1 MSWYKTGQIAVTNGS
16 RVIVGVGTNFTRF
29 VEVGEALLGPD
40 GQHYEITS
48 VPSATE
54 LRIGKNYAGPTAANQ
69 SYTIVPVQ
77 GYVRELAHKAADLI
91 DAHKGVPA
99 EALSHAE
106 AAAQSAAEAQAA
118 NIGVKEAR
126 DAAAESAASAAA
138 SATAAAGTVSQV
150 ADLASQAQ
158 TSATAASGSATSASS
173 SKTAAEAAATSATA
187 SATQANASKVSAEA
201 SATSASTSATA
212 AANSSSQ
219 ALAHSESAAV
229 SATTARTAAD
239 EAVTSNQSAGASAT
253 AAGNSATQSQTSATA
268 AAASAAEALS
278 SAQSA
283 ASSRADAEAAA
294 VSAQNRAALAAGYAS
309 SSTSSAS
316 EAAISA
322 AKSTAS
328 ATEAAS
334 SATAAANSSAQA
346 LTRANAA
353 GASATLAEQ
362 SSQTAQAFKAAAE
375 ASAGAAADSAADSA
389 AAASLSEGFSIQAGE
404 SASDA
409 AASALLAQ
417 NANAAAQAEAAIV
430 QAASTSA
437 QAAATAASTSATNA
451 ATSADAASQS
461 ELASGMSEIAAA
473 ASEASAQ
480 AAKTTAEL
488 AKNAAASSAVESA
501 ASAAAALASKEGAEA
516 VVNTVNEARDAAL
529 AHTATAKAWA
539 DKVDGEVEPG
549 KYSARYW
556 AEITA
561 GAATGG
567 VVYMGTWSAAGG
579 VFPINPDR
587 GHLYKVSVAGE
598 IAGEG
603 YSVKD
608 MIIFN
613 GESWDKIDSTDEVTS
628 VAGRVGAVLLTKAD
642 VGLENVDNTAD
653 LAKPVSAAQQ
663 AALNQKQDTL
673 VSGESIKRLN
683 GESLLGSGDVTIS
696 KSSLG
701 LENVDNTA
709 DLDKPV
715 STAQRAALDQK
726 QNNLVTGANL
736 KTVNGQ
742 DLLGA
747 GDVAI
752 TKGDV
757 GLANVDNT
765 SDADKPVSTAQ
776 REALDRKQDTLVSG
790 ESIKTLNGAPLL
802 GGGNIT
808 LDKATLGLGSV
819 DNTADMDKPVSMAQQ
834 AALDQKQNALVSGE
848 NIKTIN
854 GMSILGGGDIVI
866 TNGDELAVPRLNS
879 LLVYYGYPIAYKGIW
894 NADAIVAEISASHDY
909 WIVGHTYQ
917 DPAHEEY
924 ASTVAIMRGV
934 RAAGVKLYG
943 YIPLG
948 TNSYNYTVAQ
958 IEAITDQWMAIGVDG
973 IFIDEYGFD
982 YGNTRQRQVD
992 VVNMI
997 HTKGLPI
1004 CANAWVMEEFVTDS
1018 LAETGW
1024 PSGDWK
1030 YVRWQ
1035 EWNPTNIPS
1044 PAQPGD
1050 SYLFENFCYDHLGPT
1065 AVWDTQERAE
1075 MARALALQND
1085 VSVWGLAVFAETTPG
1100 TLDTAKLGNLATL
1113 PAAGEYISANAYLYD
1128 INVVGSGGFSFG
1140 SNGTPLWAPLR
1151 QLSESAQLPASPAEN
1166 NYTDKTGVRFFG
1178 PVRVKVTNT
1187 ATIQAVEVTDVT
1199 PLRLGEASDGPGG
1212 IEFVRKTAA
1221 VTLADK
1227 QGIIADTS
1235 GGSFTVKLPA
1245 SPVEGTQVF
1254 INDGANW
1261 AVNNLTVDPQGKVIE
1276 NLAAGESLILNAKGL
1291 SVQFLYDSFRWHI
1304 YVSASGI
1311 VGSDYVTR
1319 SGATMQGAL
1328 NWATPVEIAS
1338 AATTSIGQAASNRVR
1353 ITGTTTITGLG
1364 TTAPGASRTVTFT
1377 GALTLT
1383 HNATSLI
1390 LPGGANITT
1399 AAGDVAEFES
1409 LGAGNWRCTGYMR
1422 ANGQA
1427 VSVSPLPNTITKT
1440 VANPGTSSFTA
1451 SPGNHYLIWSV
1462 ITATLPTTPA
1472 VGDTIYFT
1480 SYITGWTIARNGKV
1494 ISGVAEDLVV
1504 DIGGPGKAMKTFGL
1518 RFIEAGANVGW
1529 VII

>member
-1 MSWYKTGQIAVTNGS
+1 MTMRPFTDARGGLNHLVDAQIGRAFPVVHKVYQHLDAIEYVAKVYEDGRARDIVLRTNHTKEWIEWQYK
-16 RVIVGVGTNFTRF
+16 
-29 VEVGEALLGPD
+29 GEAKWTILFKFSDLLGAD
-40 GQHYEITS
+40 IADVVAAEQAIAAELAQLRQQLAANVET
-48 VPSATE
+48 VTE
-54 LRIGKNYAGPTAANQ
+54 ARTAA
-69 SYTIVPVQ
+69 
-77 GYVRELAHKAADLI
+77 
-91 DAHKGVPA
+91 A
-99 EALSHAE
+99 EARLGAE
-106 AAAQSAAEAQAA
+106 AARDAASESQAAAAQSVVTATQLTQNLGDATAAAEASAVAAQADREAAQAA
-118 NIGVKEAR
+118 QAVVANSAQEANTAAVAANAAR
-126 DAAAESAASAAA
+126 DSAQGFAAETSAAKDATSLLQAAAAQSQTAAGDFADAASA
-138 SATAAAGTVSQV
+138 SATAAALSE
-150 ADLASQAQ
+150 S
-158 TSATAASGSATSASS
+158 TAASHLADLT
-173 SKTAAEAAATSATA
+173 
-187 SATQANASKVSAEA
+187 NAV
-201 SATSASTSATA
+201 
-212 AANSSSQ
+212 
-219 ALAHSESAAV
+219 
-229 SATTARTAAD
+229 ATT
-239 EAVTSNQSAGASAT
+239 EA
-253 AAGNSATQSQTSATA
+253 A
-268 AAASAAEALS
+268 AAASAQHLS
-278 SAQSA
+278 AIESQVVVAGLLKAQTETASQA
-283 ASSRADAEAAA
+283 AVDAQAAA
-294 VSAQNRAALAAGYAS
+294 EVAANAA
-309 SSTSSAS
+309 
-316 EAAISA
+316 EQ
-322 AKSTAS
+322 
-328 ATEAAS
+328 

-375 ASAGAAADSAADSA
+375 ASAVAAADSAADSA

-417 NANAAAQAEAAIV
+417 NANAAAQAETAIV

-480 AAKTTAEL
+480 AAKTAAEL

-501 ASAAAALASKEGAEA
+501 ASAAAALASKEGAAA

-539 DKVDGEVEPG
+539 DKVDGAVEPG

-579 VFPINPDR
+579 VFPSNPGR
-587 GHLYKVSVAGE
+587 GHLYKVFAAGE
-598 IAGEG
+598 IAGES

-613 GESWDKIDSTDEVTS
+613 GASWDKIDSTDEVTS
-628 VAGRVGAVLLTKAD
+628 VAGRMGAVLLTKAD

-653 LAKPVSAAQQ
+653 MAKPVSAAQQ

-673 VSGESIKRLN
+673 VSGASIKRLN

-701 LENVDNTA
+701 LGNVDNTT

-715 STAQRAALDQK
+715 STAQRAALEQK

-776 REALDRKQDTLVSG
+776 REALDRKQD
-790 ESIKTLNGAPLL
+790 
-802 GGGNIT
+802 
-808 LDKATLGLGSV
+808 
-819 DNTADMDKPVSMAQQ
+819 
-834 AALDQKQNALVSGE
+834 ALVSGE

-879 LLVYYGYPIAYKGIW
+879 LLVYYGHPIAYKGIW

-909 WIVGHTYQ
+909 WVVGHSYQ
-917 DPAHEEY
+917 DPAHGEY

-1024 PSGDWK
+1024 PSGDWR
-1030 YVRWQ
+1030 YVSWQ
-1035 EWNPTNIPS
+1035 ARNPTNIPS

-1065 AVWDTQERAE
+1065 TVWNTQERAE
-1075 MARALALQND
+1075 RARALALQND
-1085 VSVWGLAVFAETTPG
+1085 VSVWGVAVFAETTPG

-1151 QLSESAQLPASPAEN
+1151 QLPEGAQLPARPAEN
-1166 NYTDKTGVRFFG
+1166 NYTDKTGTRYFG
-1178 PVRVKVTNT
+1178 PVKLTVTNT
-1187 ATIQAVEVTDVT
+1187 DTTQGVEVVSAIPAPLGDVPKAPLVHAHAIADVTGLQAALDGKEPTIAAGTATQYWRGDKTWSDFFTDVRAAT
-1199 PLRLGEASDGPGG
+1199 LTGLSTATRTVVAATDTVLAAIGKLQAQVSAKAP
-1212 IEFVRKTAA
+1212 TAA
-1221 VTLADK
+1221 PSFTGTATFQGVKETLTTANTGTAYTVANTASSILDLTLT
-1227 QGIIADTS
+1227 GNCVLTYPAPS
-1235 GGSFTVKLPA
+1235 GGGQFTLLLK
-1245 SPVEGTQVF
+1245 Q
-1254 INDGANW
+1254 D
-1261 AVNNLTVDPQGKVIE
+1261 
-1276 NLAAGESLILNAKGL
+1276 
-1291 SVQFLYDSFRWHI
+1291 
-1304 YVSASGI
+1304 
-1311 VGSDYVTR
+1311 
-1319 SGATMQGAL
+1319 ATG
-1328 NWATPVEIAS
+1328 
-1338 AATTSIGQAASNRVR
+1338 
-1353 ITGTTTITGLG
+1353 
-1364 TTAPGASRTVTFT
+1364 SRTVTWPSTVRWAAFLVCGFFGFFT
-1377 GALTLT
+1377 C
-1383 HNATSLI
+1383 I
-1390 LPGGANITT
+1390 FVRT
-1399 AAGDVAEFES
+1399 A
-1409 LGAGNWRCTGYMR
+1409 
-1422 ANGQA
+1422 
-1427 VSVSPLPNTITKT
+1427 
-1440 VANPGTSSFTA
+1440 
-1451 SPGNHYLIWSV
+1451 
-1462 ITATLPTTPA
+1462 
-1472 VGDTIYFT
+1472 
-1480 SYITGWTIARNGKV
+1480 
-1494 ISGVAEDLVV
+1494 
-1504 DIGGPGKAMKTFGL
+1504 
-1518 RFIEAGANVGW
+1518 
-1529 VII
+1529 

>member
-40 GQHYEITS
+40 GKHYEIAT
-48 VPSATE
+48 VLSATE
-54 LRIGKNYAGPTAANQ
+54 LRLVGNYTGETASAQNYAIMPVQ
-69 SYTIVPVQ
+69 SY
-77 GYVRELAHKAADLI
+77 VRDLAYKAADLI
-91 DAHKGVPA
+91 DAHRAVPA
-99 EALSHAE
+99 EALSYAE
-106 AAAQSAAEAQAA
+106 SAERSAAEAQAA
-118 NIGVKEAR
+118 KIGLQEAR
-126 DAAAESAASAAA
+126 DASA
-138 SATAAAGTVSQV
+138 
-150 ADLASQAQ
+150 
-158 TSATAASGSATSASS
+158 
-173 SKTAAEAAATSATA
+173 A
-187 SATQANASKVSAEA
+187 SATQAAI
-201 SATSASTSATA
+201 SASEAAGAVAQVEDSA
-212 AANSSSQ
+212 S
-219 ALAHSESAAV
+219 
-229 SATTARTAAD
+229 R
-239 EAVTSNQSAGASAT
+239 AGASA
-253 AAGNSATQSQTSATA
+253 SQ
-268 AAASAAEALS
+268 ALS

-283 ASSRADAEAAA
+283 SASKADAEAAA
-294 VSAQNRAALAAGYAS
+294 VSAQNRAAAAAGSAS
-309 SSTSSAS
+309 SSASSAS
-316 EAAISA
+316 ESAISA
-322 AKSTAS
+322 AKSAAS
-328 ATEAAS
+328 ATEAANS
-334 SATAAANSSAQA
+334 AAAAAVSSAQA

-353 GASATLAEQ
+353 GVSASESEQASLAANAAKT
-362 SSQTAQAFKAAAE
+362 SAQDFANAAAE
-375 ASAGAAADSAADSA
+375 SASSSSA
-389 AAASLSEGFSIQAGE
+389 AAVFAEGLSVQANQ
-404 SASDA
+404 SASSA

-417 NANAAAQAEAAIV
+417 NAKSSAQAEAAL
-430 QAASTSA
+430 A
-437 QAAATAASTSATNA
+437 QAAKTDAQTASNSASANAVNA
-451 ATSADAASQS
+451 AASADAASQS

-473 ASEASAQ
+473 ASEAAAHSAKV
-480 AAKTTAEL
+480 AAEL
-488 AKNAAASSAVESA
+488 ANAAAASSAAESA
-501 ASAAAALASKEGAEA
+501 SSASAARASKEETAA
-516 VVNTVNEARDAAL
+516 TASVVTEARDAAL
-529 AHTATAKAWA
+529 VHTATAKAWA
-539 DKVDGEVEPG
+539 DKLDGEVEPG

-556 AEITA
+556 AEIIA

-579 VFPINPDR
+579 AFPSDPSR

-598 IAGEG
+598 INGVN

-653 LAKPVSAAQQ
+653 LAKPVSAPQQ

-701 LENVDNTA
+701 L
-709 DLDKPV
+709 
-715 STAQRAALDQK
+715 
-726 QNNLVTGANL
+726 G
-736 KTVNGQ
+736 
-742 DLLGA
+742 
-747 GDVAI
+747 
-752 TKGDV
+752 
-757 GLANVDNT
+757 NVDNT

-790 ESIKTLNGAPLL
+790 E
-802 GGGNIT
+802 
-808 LDKATLGLGSV
+808 
-819 DNTADMDKPVSMAQQ
+819 
-834 AALDQKQNALVSGE
+834 

-854 GMSILGGGDIVI
+854 GMSMLGGGDIVI

-948 TNSYNYTVAQ
+948 VNSYNYTVAQ

-1024 PSGDWK
+1024 PSDDWR

-1044 PAQPGD
+1044 PAQQGD

-1075 MARALALQND
+1075 GARALALQND
-1085 VSVWGLAVFAETTPG
+1085 VSVWGVAVFAETTPG
-1100 TLDTAKLGNLATL
+1100 TLDTAKLGNLATM

-1151 QLSESAQLPASPAEN
+1151 QLPESAQLPASPAEN

-1187 ATIQAVEVTDVT
+1187 ATIQAVEVTDAT
-1199 PLRLGEASDGPGG
+1199 PLRLGEASDGPGSG
-1212 IEFVRKTAA
+1212 LDADLLDGKHLSDLLTKMPVNISGATTDFNSLTLSGLYNLYNTRSSTGAPPIDYGVMFVIGSNRAGSTFAAQIAIDKATGDTYTRGQNDTSTAWSA
-1221 VTLADK
+1221 WQKGWNSNNDGAGSGLDADLLDGQHGSFYQNASNLTTGTVPEPRLPALPISKITDLQSALDGKAASSHTHAIANVTGLQSALDGK
-1227 QGIIADTS
+1227 AAAYHGHTIADTS
-1235 GGSFTVKLPA
+1235 GLQAALDGKAAASHTHAYLPLTGGA
-1245 SPVEGTQVF
+1245 LSGAAIFNGPGNGNGVAPG
-1254 INDGANW
+1254 NGDGCTDK
-1261 AVNNLTVDPQGKVIE
+1261 VNNLKLTSWFGIGFGPSITGQPVPNGEYSHWFNVRDGSMGMRGGLFAWGNVTAFSDVRLKTDLTKIAGALGKVC
-1276 NLAAGESLILNAKGL
+1276 
-1291 SVQFLYDSFRWHI
+1291 
-1304 YVSASGI
+1304 
-1311 VGSDYVTR
+1311 
-1319 SGATMQGAL
+1319 AL
-1328 NWATPVEIAS
+1328 NGYTY
-1338 AATTSIGQAASNRVR
+1338 VR
-1353 ITGTTTITGLG
+1353 KDTGERQTGVV
-1364 TTAPGASRTVTFT
+1364 AQEVQKV
-1377 GALTLT
+1377 
-1383 HNATSLI
+1383 
-1390 LPGGANITT
+1390 LPEAVIDNGEHLA
-1399 AAGDVAEFES
+1399 VAY
-1409 LGAGNWRCTGYMR
+1409 GNM
-1422 ANGQA
+1422 
-1427 VSVSPLPNTITKT
+1427 
-1440 VANPGTSSFTA
+1440 
-1451 SPGNHYLIWSV
+1451 
-1462 ITATLPTTPA
+1462 
-1472 VGDTIYFT
+1472 VG
-1480 SYITGWTIARNGKV
+1480 
-1494 ISGVAEDLVV
+1494 L
-1504 DIGGPGKAMKTFGL
+1504 L
-1518 RFIEAGANVGW
+1518 IEAIKELKTEVDQLKGK
-1529 VII
+1529 

>member
-1 MSWYKTGQIAVTNGS
+1 MTMRPFTDNRGGLNHLVDAQIGRAFPVVHKVYQHLDAIEYVAQVYEAGRARDIVLRTNHTKEWIEWQYK
-16 RVIVGVGTNFTRF
+16 
-29 VEVGEALLGPD
+29 GEAKWTILFKFSDLLGAD
-40 GQHYEITS
+40 IADVVAAEQAIAAELAQLRQQLAANVET
-48 VPSATE
+48 VTE
-54 LRIGKNYAGPTAANQ
+54 ARTAA
-69 SYTIVPVQ
+69 
-77 GYVRELAHKAADLI
+77 
-91 DAHKGVPA
+91 A
-99 EALSHAE
+99 EARLGAE
-106 AAAQSAAEAQAA
+106 AARDAASESQAAAAQSVVTATQLTQNLGDATAAAEASAVAAQADREAAQAA
-118 NIGVKEAR
+118 QAVVANSAQEANTAAVAANAAR
-126 DAAAESAASAAA
+126 DSAQGFAAETSAAKDATSLLQAAAEQSALAAAQSQTAAGDFADAASA
-138 SATAAAGTVSQV
+138 SATAAALSE
-150 ADLASQAQ
+150 S
-158 TSATAASGSATSASS
+158 TAASHLADLT
-173 SKTAAEAAATSATA
+173 
-187 SATQANASKVSAEA
+187 NAV
-201 SATSASTSATA
+201 
-212 AANSSSQ
+212 
-219 ALAHSESAAV
+219 
-229 SATTARTAAD
+229 ATT
-239 EAVTSNQSAGASAT
+239 EA
-253 AAGNSATQSQTSATA
+253 A
-268 AAASAAEALS
+268 AAASAQHLS
-278 SAQSA
+278 AIESQVVAAGLLKEQTETASQAAVDAQ
-283 ASSRADAEAAA
+283 AAA
-294 VSAQNRAALAAGYAS
+294 EVAANAA
-309 SSTSSAS
+309 
-316 EAAISA
+316 EQ
-322 AKSTAS
+322 
-328 ATEAAS
+328 

-389 AAASLSEGFSIQAGE
+389 A
-404 SASDA
+404 
-409 AASALLAQ
+409 SALLAQ
-417 NANAAAQAEAAIV
+417 NANAAAQAETAIV

-437 QAAATAASTSATNA
+437 QAAATAAS
-451 ATSADAASQS
+451 TSADAASQS

-480 AAKTTAEL
+480 AAKTAAEL

-501 ASAAAALASKEGAEA
+501 ASAAAALASKEGAAA

-579 VFPINPDR
+579 VFPISPGR
-587 GHLYKVSVAGE
+587 GHLYKVLAAGE
-598 IAGEG
+598 IAGES

-613 GESWDKIDSTDEVTS
+613 GVSWDKIDSTDEVTS

-653 LAKPVSAAQQ
+653 MAKPVSAAQQ

-673 VSGESIKRLN
+673 VSGGSIKLLN

-701 LENVDNTA
+701 LGNVDNTA

-715 STAQRAALDQK
+715 STAQRTALDQK

-776 REALDRKQDTLVSG
+776 REALNRKQD
-790 ESIKTLNGAPLL
+790 
-802 GGGNIT
+802 
-808 LDKATLGLGSV
+808 
-819 DNTADMDKPVSMAQQ
+819 
-834 AALDQKQNALVSGE
+834 ALVSGD

-909 WIVGHTYQ
+909 WVVGHTYQ
-917 DPAHEEY
+917 DPAHGEY

-1024 PSGDWK
+1024 PSGDWR
-1030 YVRWQ
+1030 YVSWQ
-1035 EWNPTNIPS
+1035 DRNPTNIPS

-1065 AVWDTQERAE
+1065 TVWNTQERAE
-1075 MARALALQND
+1075 RARALALQND
-1085 VSVWGLAVFAETTPG
+1085 VSVWGVAVFAETTPG

-1151 QLSESAQLPASPAEN
+1151 QLPEGAQLPASPAEN
-1166 NYTDKTGVRFFG
+1166 NYTAKTGTRYFG
-1178 PVRVKVTNT
+1178 PVKLTVTNT
-1187 ATIQAVEVTDVT
+1187 DTTQGVAVVSAIPSPLGDVPKAPLVHTHAIADVTGLQAALDGKEPTIAAGTATQYWRGDKTWRDFFTDVRAAT
-1199 PLRLGEASDGPGG
+1199 LTGLSTATNAVVAAADTVLAAIGKLQAQVSLRAPIAAPSFTSTATFQGVQETLTTANTGTAYT
-1212 IEFVRKTAA
+1212 VANTAA
-1221 VTLADK
+1221 SIL
-1227 QGIIADTS
+1227 
-1235 GGSFTVKLPA
+1235 
-1245 SPVEGTQVF
+1245 
-1254 INDGANW
+1254 
-1261 AVNNLTVDPQGKVIE
+1261 NLTLTGNCVLTFPTP
-1276 NLAAGESLILNAKGL
+1276 AAGG
-1291 SVQFLYDSFRWHI
+1291 QFTLLLKQD
-1304 YVSASGI
+1304 
-1311 VGSDYVTR
+1311 
-1319 SGATMQGAL
+1319 ATG
-1328 NWATPVEIAS
+1328 
-1338 AATTSIGQAASNRVR
+1338 
-1353 ITGTTTITGLG
+1353 
-1364 TTAPGASRTVTFT
+1364 SRTVTWPST
-1377 GALTLT
+1377 VRWAGGTAPTLT
-1383 HNATSLI
+1383 ATAGRTDVVTFLSDGTYWLGFV
-1390 LPGGANITT
+1390 GGLNFT
-1399 AAGDVAEFES
+1399 
-1409 LGAGNWRCTGYMR
+1409 R
-1422 ANGQA
+1422 A
-1427 VSVSPLPNTITKT
+1427 
-1440 VANPGTSSFTA
+1440 
-1451 SPGNHYLIWSV
+1451 
-1462 ITATLPTTPA
+1462 
-1472 VGDTIYFT
+1472 
-1480 SYITGWTIARNGKV
+1480 
-1494 ISGVAEDLVV
+1494 
-1504 DIGGPGKAMKTFGL
+1504 
-1518 RFIEAGANVGW
+1518 
-1529 VII
+1529 

>member
-1 MSWYKTGQIAVTNGS
+1 MTMRPFTDARGGLNHLVDAQIGRAFPVVHKVYQHLDTIEYVAKVYEDGRARDIVLRTNHTKEWIEWQYK
-16 RVIVGVGTNFTRF
+16 
-29 VEVGEALLGPD
+29 GEAKWTILFKFSDLLGAD
-40 GQHYEITS
+40 IADVVAAEQAIAAELAQLRQQLAAGVET
-48 VPSATE
+48 VTE
-54 LRIGKNYAGPTAANQ
+54 ARTAA
-69 SYTIVPVQ
+69 
-77 GYVRELAHKAADLI
+77 
-91 DAHKGVPA
+91 A
-99 EALSHAE
+99 EARLGAE
-106 AAAQSAAEAQAA
+106 AARDAASESQAAAAQSVVTATQLTQNLGDAAAAAEASAVAAQADREAAQAA
-118 NIGVKEAR
+118 QAVVANSAQEANTAAVAANAAR
-126 DAAAESAASAAA
+126 DSAQGFAAETSAAKDATSLLQAAAEQSALAAAQSQTAAGDFADVASA
-138 SATAAAGTVSQV
+138 SATAAALSESTAASHLADLTNAAATAEAASAQHLSAIESQV
-150 ADLASQAQ
+150 VVAGLLKAQTETASQAAVDAQ
-158 TSATAASGSATSASS
+158 A
-173 SKTAAEAAATSATA
+173 AAEVA
-187 SATQANASKVSAEA
+187 ANAAE
-201 SATSASTSATA
+201 
-212 AANSSSQ
+212 Q
-219 ALAHSESAAV
+219 
-229 SATTARTAAD
+229 
-239 EAVTSNQSAGASAT
+239 
-253 AAGNSATQSQTSATA
+253 
-268 AAASAAEALS
+268 
-278 SAQSA
+278 
-283 ASSRADAEAAA
+283 
-294 VSAQNRAALAAGYAS
+294 
-309 SSTSSAS
+309 
-316 EAAISA
+316 
-322 AKSTAS
+322 
-328 ATEAAS
+328 

-375 ASAGAAADSAADSA
+375 ASAGAAANSA
-389 AAASLSEGFSIQAGE
+389 AAASLSEGFSIQAGD
-404 SASDA
+404 SASAA

-417 NANAAAQAEAAIV
+417 NANAAAQAETAIV

-480 AAKTTAEL
+480 AAKTAAEL

-501 ASAAAALASKEGAEA
+501 ASAAAALASKEGAAA

-579 VFPINPDR
+579 VFPSNPGR
-587 GHLYKVSVAGE
+587 GHLYKVSAAGE
-598 IAGEG
+598 IAGES

-613 GESWDKIDSTDEVTS
+613 GASWDKIDSTDEVTS

-653 LAKPVSAAQQ
+653 MAKPVSAAQQ

-673 VSGESIKRLN
+673 VSGDSIKRLN

-696 KSSLG
+696 KSNLG
-701 LENVDNTA
+701 LGNVDNTA

-752 TKGDV
+752 TKGGV

-776 REALDRKQDTLVSG
+776 RGALDRKQD
-790 ESIKTLNGAPLL
+790 
-802 GGGNIT
+802 
-808 LDKATLGLGSV
+808 
-819 DNTADMDKPVSMAQQ
+819 
-834 AALDQKQNALVSGE
+834 ALVSGD

-866 TNGDELAVPRLNS
+866 TNGHELDVPRLNS

-909 WIVGHTYQ
+909 WVVGHTYQ
-917 DPAHEEY
+917 DPAHQEY

-948 TNSYNYTVAQ
+948 TNNYNYTVAQ

-1024 PSGDWK
+1024 PSGDWR
-1030 YVRWQ
+1030 YVSWQ
-1035 EWNPTNIPS
+1035 ARNPTNIPS

-1065 AVWDTQERAE
+1065 TVWSTQERAE
-1075 MARALALQND
+1075 RARALALQND
-1085 VSVWGLAVFAETTPG
+1085 VSVWGMAVFAETTPG

-1151 QLSESAQLPASPAEN
+1151 QLPEGAQLPASPAKN
-1166 NYTDKTGVRFFG
+1166 NYTDKTGTRYFG
-1178 PVRVKVTNT
+1178 PVKLTVTNT
-1187 ATIQAVEVTDVT
+1187 DTTQGVEVVSAIPSPLGDVPKAPLVHTHAIADVTGLQAALDGKEPTIAAGTATQYWRGDKTWSDFFTDVRAAT
-1199 PLRLGEASDGPGG
+1199 LTGLSTATNAVVAATDTVLAAIGKLQAQVSLRAPIAAPSFTSTATFQG
-1212 IEFVRKTAA
+1212 VRETITVANTGTAYSVANTAA
-1221 VTLADK
+1221 SILDLTLTGNCVLTFPTPTAGGQFTLLLK
-1227 QGIIADTS
+1227 QD
-1235 GGSFTVKLPA
+1235 
-1245 SPVEGTQVF
+1245 
-1254 INDGANW
+1254 
-1261 AVNNLTVDPQGKVIE
+1261 
-1276 NLAAGESLILNAKGL
+1276 
-1291 SVQFLYDSFRWHI
+1291 
-1304 YVSASGI
+1304 
-1311 VGSDYVTR
+1311 
-1319 SGATMQGAL
+1319 ATG
-1328 NWATPVEIAS
+1328 
-1338 AATTSIGQAASNRVR
+1338 
-1353 ITGTTTITGLG
+1353 
-1364 TTAPGASRTVTFT
+1364 SRTVTWPST
-1377 GALTLT
+1377 VRWAGGTAPTLT
-1383 HNATSLI
+1383 ATAGQTDVVAFLSDGTYWLGFV
-1390 LPGGANITT
+1390 GGLNFT
-1399 AAGDVAEFES
+1399 
-1409 LGAGNWRCTGYMR
+1409 R
-1422 ANGQA
+1422 A
-1427 VSVSPLPNTITKT
+1427 
-1440 VANPGTSSFTA
+1440 
-1451 SPGNHYLIWSV
+1451 
-1462 ITATLPTTPA
+1462 
-1472 VGDTIYFT
+1472 
-1480 SYITGWTIARNGKV
+1480 
-1494 ISGVAEDLVV
+1494 
-1504 DIGGPGKAMKTFGL
+1504 
-1518 RFIEAGANVGW
+1518 
-1529 VII
+1529 